1 MKKRNLFA
9 LAAAAILLA
18 ACIPSV
24 CPFYTD
30 KDVVFDGRLLGE
42 WQAKDNTN
50 DPETWTFEKSTNN
63 AYKLT
68 VVEPQGKTGEFAA
81 HLFKLKQEQFL
92 DLIPTD
98 CNYATNQADLVAFSM
113 FPGHLLVNVRQ
124 IEPELSLAFCDF
136 DWLEKY
142 LAQNPGHWRTIR
154 RAAALCSL
162 PSRATCRSSS
172 SNISEPT
179 NCSRISGRWRGE
191 QTEFLQRTTPG
202 EQERAAV
209 DTCRDTAAICEP
221 RRGNG
226 A

>member
-142 LAQNPGHWRTIR
+142 LAQNPGALAHHTEGGRIVLTAVTRDLQKFVLKHLGTNELFTDFGTMARRTNGI
-154 RAAALCSL
+154 
-162 PSRATCRSSS
+162 SS
-172 SNISEPT
+172 T
-179 NCSRISGRWRGE
+179 NNAR
-191 QTEFLQRTTPG
+191 
-202 EQERAAV
+202 
-209 DTCRDTAAICEP
+209 
-221 RRGNG
+221 
-226 A
+226 